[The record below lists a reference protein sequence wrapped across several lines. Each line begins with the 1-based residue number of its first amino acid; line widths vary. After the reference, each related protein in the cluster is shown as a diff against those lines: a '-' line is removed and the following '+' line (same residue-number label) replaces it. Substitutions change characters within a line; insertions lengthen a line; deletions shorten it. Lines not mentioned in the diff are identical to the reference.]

1 MQEEQL
7 ISILQDVALGTLTV
21 IEAKEIITGLFTKE
35 YPFGIEYVDEFG
47 NNKYKIVK
55 ATNEATAEYIFRYN
69 NVYHCKINKISLI

>member
-1 MQEEQL
+1 MQEEKL

-21 IEAKEIITGLFTKE
+21 IEAKEVITELFTKE

-55 ATNEATAEYIFRYN
+55 SLNEEQATVMFRLKEGYEG
-69 NVYHCKINKISLI
+69 